1 MESSFSLKFKESRCI
16 LTLAQDNMN
25 IEKEAINEGLL
36 TDRLL
41 ESFQSHS

>member
-16 LTLAQDNMN
+16 LTLAQDNMD
-25 IEKEAINEGLL
+25 IVKEPVNEGLL

-41 ESFQSHS
+41 ESFQSLS

>member
-16 LTLAQDNMN
+16 LTLAQDNKD
-25 IEKEAINEGLL
+25 IVKEAISEGLL
-36 TDRLL
+36 TDRLR

>member
-1 MESSFSLKFKESRCI
+1 MEYSFSLKFKESQCI
-16 LTLAQDNMN
+16 LTLAQDNMD
-25 IEKEAINEGLL
+25 IVKEAINEGLL